1 MKNFRNIVAT
11 TAAALLLNSVAAA
24 EPFPIPLW
32 YSLDSQPAQHLESM
46 IAEFEANHSH
56 LDIQPRNFSSPQEL
70 YTALEGDERPVFAIV
85 EGAQLPRLDRT
96 TDMTTVEDWM
106 PREQFLF
113 SWSVKH
119 DVYGALFE
127 GSSVDGR
134 LMARPLFFSTTALIY
149 DLDMLQTHGV
159 AAAPTTWAD
168 LDLAAEKLRDV
179 EKNIWGFA
187 FEDDEDVAEGLS
199 LMYMQGAQMQADGGE
214 EAHKSVLQFGQ
225 DLAQTV
231 GFPEDQGYAAMRTG
245 TVADY
250 LRLKKEGYPVRTAG
264 VPGPD
269 AQHRRTDFRV
279 WSLGMFPVESHD
291 LYKAQEFA
299 FWLTDFN
306 QQRNWAENTD
316 YLSAHVKVFD
326 NPFYRQARSEEHK
339 DLRVFVNLLA
349 RADMAGG
356 ENDVQLGRMTTLR
369 NVFPKIARGEL
380 DVAEALKMFA
390 VEATTV
396 EGPDLTGDAAQS
408 DETGLQTPR

>member
-214 EAHKSVLQFGQ
+214 EAHF
-225 DLAQTV
+225 
-231 GFPEDQGYAAMRTG
+231 
-245 TVADY
+245 
-250 LRLKKEGYPVRTAG
+250 
-264 VPGPD
+264 
-269 AQHRRTDFRV
+269 
-279 WSLGMFPVESHD
+279 
-291 LYKAQEFA
+291 
-299 FWLTDFN
+299 
-306 QQRNWAENTD
+306 
-316 YLSAHVKVFD
+316 
-326 NPFYRQARSEEHK
+326 
-339 DLRVFVNLLA
+339 
-349 RADMAGG
+349 
-356 ENDVQLGRMTTLR
+356 
-369 NVFPKIARGEL
+369 L
-380 DVAEALKMFA
+380 D
-390 VEATTV
+390 
-396 EGPDLTGDAAQS
+396 
-408 DETGLQTPR
+408 